1 MRKLNVWNP
10 GAKTLPNVTLK
21 TGKFSWA
28 LASKAMEPR
37 KGKPVRKMT
46 ALQPVL
52 ALWNLFAVTYRKQ
65 KKPESGRGPS
75 STPRHLADGTAGP
88 EGQGCAVAP

>member
-52 ALWNLFAVTYRKQ
+52 ALWNLFCSDLQEAKETRVGAWAVLHASPPRQ
-65 KKPESGRGPS
+65 RHGRS
-75 STPRHLADGTAGP
+75 
-88 EGQGCAVAP
+88 